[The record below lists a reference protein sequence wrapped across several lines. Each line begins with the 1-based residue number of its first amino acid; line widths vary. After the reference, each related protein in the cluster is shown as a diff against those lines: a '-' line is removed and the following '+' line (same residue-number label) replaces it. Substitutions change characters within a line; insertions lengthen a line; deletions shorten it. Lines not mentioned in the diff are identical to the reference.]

1 MNAYCVP
8 FALGFV
14 TGKTPD
20 QIAELIAIERG
31 EAGQAVRR
39 VSQKHYLPVLK
50 RLGFRILATVAFPGM
65 TVRKWAAVRSKWGD
79 NSTWLVRKSG
89 HLFVYRA
96 GLIYD
101 NNNPEGIK
109 VDLHSLGRCR
119 LVQAWQIGVI

>member
-1 MNAYCVP
+1 MNTFCVP
-8 FALGFV
+8 FALSFV

-31 EAGQAVRR
+31 EAGKAVRR
-39 VSQKHYLPVLK
+39 VGQRHYLPVLK
-50 RLGFRILATVAFPGM
+50 KLGFRILATVTSPGM

-79 NSTWLVRKSG
+79 NSTWLVRKAG

-96 GLIYD
+96 GMIYD
-101 NNNPEGIK
+101 NTNPEGK
-109 VDLHSLGRCR
+109 SVDTYSLGRCR